1 MENLKGLAYLG
12 IGCAVGAVAMV
23 LLAPK
28 SGPETVKYL
37 RRKADEGT
45 GYLKDR
51 FEDARDAVA
60 DAAKLGKK
68 TLRAE
73 TESLGAAVQ
82 TAKQAY

>member
-1 MENLKGLAYLG
+1 MDNLKGLAYLG
-12 IGCAVGAVAMV
+12 IGAAVGAVAAM

-28 SGPETVKYL
+28 SGPETVKFL
-37 RRKADEGT
+37 RQKADEGT

-51 FEDARDAVA
+51 LDDARDAVA

-73 TESLGAAVQ
+73 TENLSAAVQ
-82 TAKQAY
+82 AGKSAY

>member
-28 SGPETVKYL
+28 SGADTVKYL
-37 RRKADEGT
+37 RQKADEGT

-51 FEDARDAVA
+51 LEDAREAVA

-73 TESLGAAVQ
+73 TENLGAAVQ